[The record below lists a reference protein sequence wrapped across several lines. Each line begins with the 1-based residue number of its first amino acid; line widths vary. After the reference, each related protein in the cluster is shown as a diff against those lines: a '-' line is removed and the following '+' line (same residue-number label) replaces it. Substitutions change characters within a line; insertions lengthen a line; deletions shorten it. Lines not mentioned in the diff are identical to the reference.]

1 MYDTASFI
9 LSLVEVGLT
18 RAFIVYVRPLE
29 KDSIYFKHRKYQNLF
44 AFSSISAEYLQK
56 IGFFISLGS
65 VVNVRKVRWVLSYV
79 FCSRFHTLSSSAKIR
94 KSVKI

>member
-1 MYDTASFI
+1 MRQHSKIQTYKTHKIVHNKNYKHAPNDATNMYDTASFI

-44 AFSSISAEYLQK
+44 AFSFMSAEYLQK
-56 IGFFISLGS
+56 MTFLFPK
-65 VVNVRKVRWVLSYV
+65 VVQ
-79 FCSRFHTLSSSAKIR
+79 
-94 KSVKI
+94 